1 MKLVRIVGEY
11 FAFRAPGDCGWQGT
25 SVTCRAGASA
35 LTLPSRGD
43 VELDY
48 RLFLHALMRESQKH
62 CASCKALSGSEQ
74 WDSDAPSTRDPWGKA
89 PAH

>member
-1 MKLVRIVGEY
+1 MGSVGIVGNL
-11 FAFRAPGDCGWQGT
+11 ALWVPRDSVWQGS
-25 SVTCRAGASA
+25 SVPWRAAASA
-35 LTLPSRGD
+35 LILPCRGD

-62 CASCKALSGSEQ
+62 FANCKALSRSEQ
-74 WDSDAPSTRDPWGKA
+74 WDESDAPSTQDPWGKA